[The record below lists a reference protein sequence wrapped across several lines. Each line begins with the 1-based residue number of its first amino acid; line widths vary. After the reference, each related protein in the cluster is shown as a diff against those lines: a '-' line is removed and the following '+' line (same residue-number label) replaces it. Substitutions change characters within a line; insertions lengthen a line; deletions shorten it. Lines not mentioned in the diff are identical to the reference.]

1 MVSRTGYINYRDL
14 PADSPLRRLRDI
26 WAALAGDRPLPA
38 YDAGTLA
45 AFTDAGDHA
54 SLVEIRVENGRR
66 RYFVVFEGPAV
77 VAAVGLDGSGTY
89 VDEAGDTPEFTTI
102 LTSDYDG
109 IVESREPRLYAEE
122 QHLDG
127 RRRDITGI
135 QLPFAADG
143 VTVDHILEFVFPLQN
158 SA

>member
-1 MVSRTGYINYRDL
+1 MSKTGYINYRDL
-14 PADSPLRRLRDI
+14 PADSPLRKLRDI
-26 WAALAGDRPLPA
+26 WATLAPGGRLPA
-38 YDAGTLA
+38 YGADTLA
-45 AFTDAGDHA
+45 AFKGAGDHA
-54 SLVEIRVENGRR
+54 SLVEIRIENGKR
-66 RYFVVFEGPAV
+66 RYFVVFEGAAV

-89 VDEAGDTPEFTTI
+89 VDEVGDTPEFTTI
-102 LTSDYDG
+102 LISDYDG

-143 VTVDHILEFVFPLQN
+143 HTVDHILEFVFPLQN

>member
-1 MVSRTGYINYRDL
+1 MTRTGFINYRDL

-26 WAALAGDRPLPA
+26 WAALAPAGRLPA
-38 YDAGTLA
+38 YGAGTLA
-45 AFTDAGDHA
+45 AFAGAGDHA
-54 SLVEIRVENGRR
+54 SLVEIRVENGKR
-66 RYFVVFEGPAV
+66 RYFVVFEGAAV

-109 IVESREPRLYAEE
+109 IVANREPRLYAEE

-127 RRRDITGI
+127 HRRDITGI

-143 VTVDHILEFVFPLQN
+143 QHVDHILEFVFPLKD
-158 SA
+158 